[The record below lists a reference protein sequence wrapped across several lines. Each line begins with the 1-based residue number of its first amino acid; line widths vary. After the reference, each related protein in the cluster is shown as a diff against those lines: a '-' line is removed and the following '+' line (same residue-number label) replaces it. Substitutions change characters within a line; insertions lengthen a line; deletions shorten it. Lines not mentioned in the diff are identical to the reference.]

1 MAKTLRFRPTMI
13 ITDFEIIRPPFET
26 DQESTLQWL
35 IDAHAES
42 EERKTGE
49 KNPLFRSALAEKL
62 WKIGCKPDRIGKR
75 GHITPDYLHKN
86 WDAMEIYR
94 LSENTSGR
102 DLSVRSEHFQQFVDS
117 IFERYYPEGSAPP
130 NDLIHVSCTGYV
142 SPSGAQ
148 KIASLRNWGHQ
159 TTITHAYHM
168 GCYASVPAIRM
179 GGGFLAWGPEK
190 EKVDIVH
197 TEICSLHTNPSNH
210 NADQLVS
217 QSLFADGFIKY
228 SLKRE
233 ETKPHIKVIAVQE
246 EIIPN
251 STKAMTWNVA
261 HWGFGMTLAKEVP
274 VLISRALPSFL
285 ERLAKKAQ
293 IPLETLIQNALFA
306 VHPGGPKILV
316 YVQDLLHLTD
326 KQMAYSFHI
335 LKNYG
340 NMSSATLPHIWE
352 SILKDAAIPDHTPI
366 VSLAFGP
373 GLSITGAIMEKVCGS

>member
-1 MAKTLRFRPTMI
+1 MFI
-13 ITDFEIIRPPFET
+13 SDFEIIRPPFET
-26 DQESTLQWL
+26 DQESTLNWL
-35 IDAHAES
+35 VEAHTEAEK
-42 EERKTGE
+42 RKTGSIDSS
-49 KNPLFRSALAEKL
+49 FRSTLYEKL
-62 WKIGCKPDRIGKR
+62 WRIGCKPDRIAKR
-75 GHITPDYLHKN
+75 GHILPDFLHNN
-86 WDAMEIYR
+86 WEEMEIYR

-102 DLSVRSEHFQQFVDS
+102 DLSARSEQFEKFVDT
-117 IFERYYPEGSAPP
+117 IFEKYYPEGSLPP
-130 NDLIHVSCTGYV
+130 NDLIHVSCTGYI

-148 KIASLRNWGHQ
+148 KIASKRNWGHQ

-179 GGGFLAWGPEK
+179 AGGFLSWGEEK

-197 TEICSLHTNPSNH
+197 TEICCLHTNPSNH

-228 SLKRE
+228 SIKKK
-233 ETKPHIKVIAVQE
+233 ETHPNIRIIAVQE

-261 HWGFGMTLAKEVP
+261 HWGFGMTLSKEIP

-285 ERLAKKAQ
+285 ERLAQKAQ
-293 IPLETLIQNALFA
+293 IPLKTLINEALFA
-306 VHPGGPKILV
+306 IHPGGPKILI
-316 YVQDLLHLTD
+316 YIQELLKLTD
-326 KQMAYSFHI
+326 KQMAYSFDI

-352 SILKDAAIPDHTPI
+352 SILKDTKVPDHTPI

-373 GLSITGAIMEKVCGS
+373 GLSITGAIMEKLCGS